1 MIKRINKFF
10 FYCRVNDCFLNVKYN
25 ILWEYLKYCIRIL
38 ILRVCDICNL

>member
-25 ILWEYLKYCIRIL
+25 ILWEYLKSDCLFYNKKEIY
-38 ILRVCDICNL
+38 